1 MRYSAPSAV
10 NFFSPLVAK
19 AHDFYSREMNNVICN
34 QAKSWVLPNGTDGIT
49 VDFMKTISL
58 KLPQDLEQE
67 IRHAA
72 ERQAIP
78 LSEWIRGAME
88 ERLKKEPRKKRL
100 TAADTFGK
108 YLGIAGDGPHDLSTN
123 PKYME
128 GFGK

>member
-1 MRYSAPSAV
+1 
-10 NFFSPLVAK
+10 
-19 AHDFYSREMNNVICN
+19 MNITIYEKE
-34 QAKSWVLPNGTDGIT
+34 KSTVLPNGSDGIT
-49 VDFMKTISL
+49 LDFMKTISL
-58 KLPQDLEQE
+58 KLPPDLEKE

-72 ERQAIP
+72 DRQGVP

-88 ERLKKEPRKKRL
+88 ERLKKEPRKKQM

-123 PKYME
+123 PKHME

>member
-1 MRYSAPSAV
+1 ML
-10 NFFSPLVAK
+10 FT
-19 AHDFYSREMNNVICN
+19 ICN
-34 QAKSWVLPNGTDGIT
+34 QAKSLVLPNVTDGIIL
-49 VDFMKTISL
+49 DFMKTISL
-58 KLPQDLEQE
+58 KLPLDLEQE

-72 ERQAIP
+72 DLQVIP

-123 PKYME
+123 PKHMK